1 MELNLIN
8 DEGKATAKVSAS
20 DATFGREFN
29 EALVHQ
35 LVTAYLA
42 NGGTLEHVKVSSSGM
57 SYRQQLTYIGGEPAI
72 LVAAEAKKDEPLRVH
87 ETTDLRTETD
97 PSNVMFHHIVVRRLQ
112 MILQTACVGPADGR
126 AKFLEQVKAN
136 RVALGLP

>member
-1 MELNLIN
+1 MRI
-8 DEGKATAKVSAS
+8 ATALSVGLITVV
-20 DATFGREFN
+20 ATAAQPQPISNISKTIGLKCPAE
-29 EALVHQ
+29 
-35 LVTAYLA
+35 